1 MKKQIPLLAIILAV
15 ASGSTSISALAAS
28 HEGKGGAG
36 MHGDSMDGMQGGATE
51 QQYRKEQQKME
62 GDSDE
67 GDMDRDR
74 DRDRER
80 DEDDSDMDKDRDRER
95 DMDRDRMQDDS

>member
-15 ASGSTSISALAAS
+15 ASGSTSISVLAAS

-74 DRDRER
+74 DRER
-80 DEDDSDMDKDRDRER
+80 DEDDSDMDRDRDRDR
-95 DMDRDRMQDDS
+95 DMDRDHMQDDS